1 MATTTDRK
9 DDAMTIEQTI
19 VYKIGDRVI
28 LDGNIPATITNTNV
42 WCGPV
47 RNTYGGDNCH
57 GVSVRPDDGYS
68 DSGYSTRS
76 RAVALYRVRPVEEV
90 AS

>member
-1 MATTTDRK
+1 MATITDRK
-9 DDAMTIEQTI
+9 DDAMSTDQTI
-19 VYKIGDRVI
+19 VYEIGDRVI

-47 RNTYGGDNCH
+47 RNTYGGDNCY

-76 RAVALYRVRPVEEV
+76 RAVALHRVRLAEE
-90 AS
+90 AGA